1 MTEPQKPV
9 SEIKEY
15 LGRTDS
21 LWESDPAQ
29 EGILRSACAVVK
41 DICFKRGSGEQ
52 FLKGW
57 LVSLCPLDAVDKRD
71 LLHLIRSKRR
81 RERSHRQ
88 NCWRLCLHRPHVT
101 GENPCPRRAVC
112 VSMPRWLQGLLRQQQ
127 HEATTVRN
135 REDGRRDLRQ
145 VGEE

>member
-57 LVSLCPLDAVDKRD
+57 LVSLRPLDAVDKRD
-71 LLHLIRSKRR
+71 SLHLIRSKQR
-81 RERSHRQ
+81 REHSHRQ
-88 NCWRLCLHRPHVT
+88 NCWRSCSHRPRFT
-101 GENPCPRRAVC
+101 GEGPCPRRLVC
-112 VSMPRWLQGLLRQQQ
+112 VLMPQLLQGFLRQQQ
-127 HEATTVRN
+127 HEAATVRN
-135 REDGRRDLRQ
+135 CEDGGRDLRQ